1 MSPLGCVLREGGGCF
16 GDWTRALERKFSCLF
31 VCLFSLWSGEG
42 SGRGWREMWAGE
54 GDPSEGGGP
63 GFFVSLRVFSICTG
77 ENGAG
82 WAILC
87 VRGGWGKEKRGGRS
101 LGVRREEGREGR
113 ESQLRTLIPYCVLCR
128 SLANAHQFSC
138 TVMGNHANNGVYL
151 GKTRFLLQN
160 CWNLC
165 LFTHPFVLF
174 CFVINGQKYSIS
186 LAWDTI

>member
-1 MSPLGCVLREGGGCF
+1 
-16 GDWTRALERKFSCLF
+16 
-31 VCLFSLWSGEG
+31 
-42 SGRGWREMWAGE
+42 MWAGE

-87 VRGGWGKEKRGGRS
+87 VRGGWGKEKRGGRR

-151 GKTRFLLQN
+151 GKNSLSSSELLESLLIYPPF
-160 CWNLC
+160 C
-165 LFTHPFVLF
+165 FVLF
-174 CFVINGQKYSIS
+174 CN
-186 LAWDTI
+186 